1 MERGRSAQRKAAK
14 EVAACA
20 ADQTDEE
27 DKVEAQTTAG
37 AFDDADVQQTPVFS
51 PGQRDHTN
59 EDVLE

>member
-1 MERGRSAQRKAAK
+1 LERGRSAQRKAAK

-37 AFDDADVQQTPVFS
+37 AFDDADVQ
-51 PGQRDHTN
+51 
-59 EDVLE
+59 